1 MSQAPIEMIV
11 TEIGNT
17 IVYIRKTIPYCL
29 KILYTTDHP
38 SASHEWAVTATQ
50 SIQQLT
56 HWIIGHVSDKVFF

>member
-38 SASHEWAVTATQ
+38 SASHE
-50 SIQQLT
+50 
-56 HWIIGHVSDKVFF
+56 